1 MPFGLGRP
9 VRSTLTLLILVLHA
23 PLPLKPAPRAYTPL
37 RASNRPSG
45 SLPSPTHPHPLARPL
60 PAPHTTAGTPKGAAS
75 AVDTTPLQVDSSG
88 RFSLSAR
95 VLAGDYGRR
104 CPEGMLGVASA
115 LPDTRTFTA
124 ERR

>member
-37 RASNRPSG
+37 RASNRPGG
-45 SLPSPTHPHPLARPL
+45 SLPCPARPIHPYAPTRPRSHSPHPEKA
-60 PAPHTTAGTPKGAAS
+60 AGTPKGAAS
-75 AVDTTPLQVDSSG
+75 AVDATPFRWILAQ
-88 RFSLSAR
+88 RAR
-95 VLAGDYGRR
+95 ILAGDYGRH

-115 LPDTRTFTA
+115 LPGIRNLTA
-124 ERR
+124 

>member
-9 VRSTLTLLILVLHA
+9 VRSTLTLLILVLRA
-23 PLPLKPAPRAYTPL
+23 PLLLEPIQRLSPLPR
-37 RASNRPSG
+37 S
-45 SLPSPTHPHPLARPL
+45 PSPHPERA
-60 PAPHTTAGTPKGAAS
+60 AGTPKGAAS
-75 AVDTTPLQVDSSG
+75 ALDTTPFRWILAQ
-88 RFSLSAR
+88 RAR
-95 VLAGDYGRR
+95 VLAGDYGRH